1 MKNAL
6 VGIVVTKAMESI
18 EAAVK
23 EIDSIGENNREN
35 VTHFLN
41 ASHNMGKYHAYMDI
55 LEDLDMDQLVKC
67 HDRCKADCDK
77 VLQGMEKLYQM
88 IGA

>member
-18 EAAVK
+18 GAAVK
-23 EIDSIGENNREN
+23 EIDSIGENNRKN

-41 ASHNMGKYHAYMDI
+41 ASCNMGKYYAFMDI

-67 HDRCKADCDK
+67 HDRCKVDCDK